1 MYTIRM
7 KYTTHIPM
15 AININVYD
23 IQFKLFEIKYYA
35 ACKQTQQYE
44 TDTAV

>member
-1 MYTIRM
+1 
-7 KYTTHIPM
+7 M
-15 AININVYD
+15 AINNNVND
-23 IQFKLFEIKYYA
+23 IQFKLFEIKDEA